1 MVCIRGHTVGKGGV
15 MGNLE
20 VYQGASH
27 SMAGAKC
34 MAGDKYYHSIKIHR
48 YLRGPESIEI
58 PPFRPQFI

>member
-27 SMAGAKC
+27 SMAGAK
-34 MAGDKYYHSIKIHR
+34 
-48 YLRGPESIEI
+48 
-58 PPFRPQFI
+58 